1 MFDEGS
7 LVQGGDDQDSLVVL
21 HVRDLNTQMLLNTAG
36 PHLL

>member
-21 HVRDLNTQMLLNTAG
+21 HVCDLNTQMLFYAAG